1 MNSKDIAAVMVEC
14 VNEILFPHFY
24 KEETSHSYKH
34 TLIAKIGY
42 GARTYHQKKSRNQH
56 VIVFGKKL
64 IESKSKSINDSS
76 RWLTFKEI
84 KQYDFFD
91 GEISLKILLVATV
104 IHEFGHY
111 IQTVRGHRLPGSVH
125 NKEFYA
131 ILIELYQDG
140 FGETLLDYFNNDIRT
155 CDIEFQSKE
164 DIIDR
169 TCGISHSEL
178 FIGAEFDD
186 SENPSKSFFVA
197 SFGRKYAYCIHE
209 DKLSTLKILITS
221 IPSIRRPNKSPFIS
235 SSVGNLVQFNFDNKI
250 LSGKIHSYKTF
261 SVMIDNE
268 NGRYTIPLFNL
279 ISVIPQNNKKTVFT
293 KYTSDDIFRG
303 DIISFKDRDGDI
315 IKLPVFRV
323 NRLTVSVKSEFVD
336 YKVPYSLILDK
347 IL

>member
-14 VNEILFPHFY
+14 VNDILFPHFY

-42 GARTYHQKKSRNQH
+42 GARTYHQKKNRNEH
-56 VIVFGKKL
+56 IIVFGKKL
-64 IESKSKSINDSS
+64 IESKLKSINHASI
-76 RWLTFKEI
+76 WITFNEI
-84 KQYDFFD
+84 QKYKFFN
-91 GEISLKILLVATV
+91 GEISLKNLLVATV

-125 NKEFYA
+125 NKEFYN

-140 FGETLLDYFNNDIRT
+140 FGEILLDYFNNDIRT

-169 TCGISHSEL
+169 TVGISHSDL

-186 SENPSKSFFVA
+186 TENPSKSFFVA

-279 ISVIPQNNKKTVFT
+279 ISVIPHDNKKSAFT

-303 DIISFKDRDGDI
+303 NIISFKNESGHI
-315 IKLPVFRV
+315 LELPVVRI
-323 NRLTVSVKSEFVD
+323 NRLSVTVQTDFTK
-336 YKVPYSLILDK
+336 YNVPYSLILDK
-347 IL
+347 TL